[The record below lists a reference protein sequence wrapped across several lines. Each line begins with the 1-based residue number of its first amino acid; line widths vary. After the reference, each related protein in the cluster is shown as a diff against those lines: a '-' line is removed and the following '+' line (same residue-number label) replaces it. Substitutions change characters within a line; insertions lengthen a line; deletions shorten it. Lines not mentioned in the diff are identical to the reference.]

1 MTIRAV
7 LVDDEPLARRGLL
20 RFLKNDPEVE
30 VVDEC
35 VDGESAV
42 ATILSTKPDLVF
54 LDVQMPEM
62 DGLGVVRTVGISRM
76 PVAIFVTAY
85 DRYALRAFEVSAI
98 DYLLKPVAQ
107 ERFTEALTR
116 AKRRIAE
123 KSQCD
128 LNQNIKA
135 MLERLRGNEY
145 VEHLSVQHNGR
156 IVLVRTKE
164 IDWIEANGN
173 HARLHVGVR
182 THEIRETLNTLE
194 RKLDPREFLR
204 IHRSTI
210 VNVRAIK
217 EMHPWFHGYHLVLL
231 QNGEELRM
239 SRYQNKVAQQLGF
252 RMRRPERP

>member
-1 MTIRAV
+1 
-7 LVDDEPLARRGLL
+7 
-20 RFLKNDPEVE
+20 
-30 VVDEC
+30 
-35 VDGESAV
+35 
-42 ATILSTKPDLVF
+42 
-54 LDVQMPEM
+54 
-62 DGLGVVRTVGISRM
+62 
-76 PVAIFVTAY
+76 
-85 DRYALRAFEVSAI
+85 
-98 DYLLKPVAQ
+98 
-107 ERFTEALTR
+107 
-116 AKRRIAE
+116 
-123 KSQCD
+123 
-128 LNQNIKA
+128 

-231 QNGEELRM
+231 HNGQELRM

>member
-7 LVDDEPLARRGLL
+7 VVDDEPLARRGLL

-62 DGLGVVRTVGISRM
+62 DGLSVVRTVGISRM

-85 DRYALRAFEVSAI
+85 DGYALRAFEVSAI

-231 QNGEELRM
+231 QNGQELRM